1 MGIFDRFKKKKEEEF
16 VDFSED
22 SGFES
27 QIQEPFQ
34 QQNFSSTNNQDIQL
48 LLSKLDLINVRLESI
63 ERRLAEIE
71 KIAKESQEPER
82 RW

>member
-1 MGIFDRFKKKKEEEF
+1 MGIFDRFKKKKGEEF

-27 QIQEPFQ
+27 QIQEPFS
-34 QQNFSSTNNQDIQL
+34 QQNFSSTNNQDIHL
-48 LLSKLDLINVRLESI
+48 LLSKLELINVRLESI
-63 ERRLAEIE
+63 ERRLTEIE